1 MNEGIIS
8 GQWTVD
14 SDWFWGIYYTEVVCF
29 SYESYYTERHGG
41 FTEWHG
47 VVYIFLSVS
56 SCLLRAL
63 RVRNISQRYT
73 ESPQSYTEDLM
84 PRRGYIIIEKTYQ
97 FVC

>member
-1 MNEGIIS
+1 MDS
-8 GQWTVD
+8 WQWIVD

-29 SYESYYTERHGG
+29 SCKSYYTEIHGG

-63 RVRNISQRYT
+63 GARIVHRDTQSLHRVARSIYCPVGATS
-73 ESPQSYTEDLM
+73 
-84 PRRGYIIIEKTYQ
+84 
-97 FVC
+97 